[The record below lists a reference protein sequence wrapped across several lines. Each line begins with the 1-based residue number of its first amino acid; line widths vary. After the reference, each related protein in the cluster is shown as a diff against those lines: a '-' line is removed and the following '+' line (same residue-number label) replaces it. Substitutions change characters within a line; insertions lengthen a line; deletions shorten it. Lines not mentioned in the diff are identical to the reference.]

1 MNDWMDDEWI
11 TLLQKQEQHIQ
22 IINKARQNKE
32 LQCELE
38 IEASK
43 KLLRETPAFAQSE
56 VDLLSIYKIIN

>member
-1 MNDWMDDEWI
+1 M

-22 IINKARQNKE
+22 ISNKARQNKE

-38 IEASK
+38 IEASRK
-43 KLLRETPAFAQSE
+43 VLRETPAFAQSA